1 MKPYCSDVVSK
12 PMKTKSK
19 ESILM
24 PGIIPEIKKCFE
36 LLDKRDRTK
45 YWLAVVLQCLLSLLD
60 LLAILIVGAIGA
72 IALSGING
80 NPSNVGSKSLVKF
93 IGVQNETFQTQV
105 FTLSLIAITLFIT
118 KTLVSI
124 FFTRKTLHFLAHKG
138 SKISEVL
145 INKFFN
151 LSLTDMKRYK
161 NQEVVFSLSEG
172 VTIITVQILGN
183 LALIFGDFAILVAI
197 TITLFVLNTS
207 LALTA
212 LLLFLVVALI
222 LSPYINR
229 KSKDFGQQYAAQS
242 VANNQLLIEGF
253 NLYREIT
260 VRGTKLNYI
269 KVLGKNRKNIG
280 ILQAET
286 NFLPHVSKYV
296 VESVVI
302 LGSFLVCAVQ
312 FVIFDSSKAI
322 ASLSIFLIAGI
333 RIAPSLLRIQNGFAQ
348 INNGLGASGPTF
360 SLMKSISNT
369 PLTDSVNVHSDSNL
383 DGYLPEVLIDR
394 FSVRFPNSQNDILSS
409 ITLSIKPFTVN
420 AFIGPSGSGKT
431 TLVDSI
437 IGLIDGTSGDIKI
450 AGLKPRDAINKFP
463 GLVSYVPQQVNLIS
477 GSIRENIT
485 LGIERVAESDI
496 LETMERADFASVVN
510 KQTLGLDTKIGN
522 GGIDLSGGEKQ
533 RLGIARALISKPKLL
548 ILDEATSALD
558 ADSEEE
564 IASLIYKLR
573 NEMTVIIIA
582 HRMSSVKRA
591 DKVFYLDGGELICFG
606 TFEEVAKLVPN
617 VNLGIN

>member
-1 MKPYCSDVVSK
+1 
-12 PMKTKSK
+12 MKTKSK

-24 PGIIPEIKKCFE
+24 NRINPDIRKCFE
-36 LLDKRDRTK
+36 LLDKRDLFK
-45 YWLAVVLQCLLSLLD
+45 YWFVVLLQCLLSLLD

-80 NPSNVGSKSLVKF
+80 TSSNKGPGVLISL
-93 IGVQNETFQTQV
+93 IGIESRSFQAQV
-105 FTLSLIAITLFIT
+105 FTLSLLAITLFLT

-124 FFTRKTLHFLAHKG
+124 FFTRKTLHFLANKG
-138 SKISEVL
+138 SAISEKL
-145 INKFFN
+145 IDKYFN
-151 LSLTDMKRYK
+151 LSLTDMKKYK

-172 VTIITVQILGN
+172 VTIITVQVLGN
-183 LALIFGDFAILVAI
+183 LALIFGDFAILIAI

-207 LALTA
+207 LAVTA

-222 LSPYINR
+222 LAPYINK
-229 KSKDFGQQYAAQS
+229 KSKEYGRKYAILS
-242 VANNQLLIEGF
+242 VSNNEMLIEGF

-260 VRGTKLNYI
+260 VRGTKQSYI
-269 KVLGKNRKNIG
+269 KTLGKNRRNIAL
-280 ILQAET
+280 LQAET

-312 FVIFDSSKAI
+312 FVVFDASKAI

-348 INNGLGASGPTF
+348 INNGLGAAGPTF
-360 SLMKSISNT
+360 SLMKTILITSPNT
-369 PLTDSVNVHSDSNL
+369 IVYSDSIL
-383 DGYLPEVLIDR
+383 KLEQSAPEVSIES
-394 FSVRFPNSQNDILSS
+394 FSVRFLDAEHE
-409 ITLSIKPFTVN
+409 TLSNVTIHIDPFTVN

-437 IGLIDGTSGDIKI
+437 IGLIEGSSGEIKI
-450 AGLKPRDAINKFP
+450 AGLNPREAIVNFP
-463 GLVSYVPQQVNLIS
+463 GLVSYVPQQVNLVS
-477 GSIRENIT
+477 GTIRENLS
-485 LGIERVAESDI
+485 LGIENVKDADI
-496 LETMERADFASVVN
+496 WEAARKADFISVIN
-510 KQTLGLDTKIGN
+510 KQPFKLDTKIGS

-548 ILDEATSALD
+548 LLDEATSALD
-558 ADSEEE
+558 AESEEE
-564 IASLIYKLR
+564 IASLIYNLR

-582 HRMSSVKRA
+582 HRMSTVRNA
-591 DKVFYLDGGELICFG
+591 DKVYYLNNGKLICSG
-606 TFEEVAKLVPN
+606 TFDEVVKSVPN
-617 VNLGIN
+617 VNLEIR